1 MEFMQ
6 LPCVQEASLDEPS
19 TQLINVVSI
28 IRNERLRMKGKW
40 GVSHVSPKS
49 HVPRN
54 ESLRSP
60 TVEMQSICQASTPE
74 PVFFSTHGTSGILDA
89 GAGAT
94 KSVAFVHRK
103 LASRCPKCEITCKF
117 GNQGALDGKHAL
129 VIPLTSIAL
138 GLKVAIFEGET
149 PLLLSKTLI
158 RTLRASIDSEGQVL
172 SSPFLQRTVKLHVSS
187 KGL

>member
-28 IRNERLRMKGKW
+28 IRNELRERLRMKGKW

-60 TVEMQSICQASTPE
+60 TVEMQSICQALSQFSFQLME
-74 PVFFSTHGTSGILDA
+74 PV
-89 GAGAT
+89 
-94 KSVAFVHRK
+94 AF
-103 LASRCPKCEITCKF
+103 LT
-117 GNQGALDGKHAL
+117 QGQGPQSLL
-129 VIPLTSIAL
+129 PSFIESFCLTM
-138 GLKVAIFEGET
+138 
-149 PLLLSKTLI
+149 
-158 RTLRASIDSEGQVL
+158 SEV
-172 SSPFLQRTVKLHVSS
+172 RNHM
-187 KGL
+187 